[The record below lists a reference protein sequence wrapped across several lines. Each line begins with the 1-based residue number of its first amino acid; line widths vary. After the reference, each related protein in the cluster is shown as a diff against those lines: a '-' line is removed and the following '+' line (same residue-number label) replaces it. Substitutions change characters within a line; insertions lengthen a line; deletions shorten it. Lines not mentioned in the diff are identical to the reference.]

1 MSPIVK
7 KAIAA
12 LAIKEGFDRIQ
23 ESRRPQKPSLLGRLF
38 KLSLIGGVGYGVY
51 YAYKNGL
58 FGSLGSKSDYDR
70 YDGQVSVQRPLD
82 TPSDATDPVGAPNA

>member
-12 LAIKEGFDRIQ
+12 LAIKEGIERIQ
-23 ESRRPQKPSLLGRLF
+23 EARRPQKPSLLSRLF
-38 KLSLIGGVGYGVY
+38 KLSLIGGAGYGVY
-51 YAYKNGL
+51 YAYKSGL
-58 FGSLGSKSDYDR
+58 FDSLRGGGDYDR

-82 TPSDATDPVGAPNA
+82 TPSEATDPVGAPNA